1 MKNISLNEKQNLRH
15 SARRETT
22 AQSES
27 NHSPVNSLQ
36 RGLGN
41 RQLTA
46 LIQRKLKVGGINDP
60 LERQADRIADRVVRG
75 PAPAEPII
83 QTATGLHRK
92 CSTCEDEDRLL
103 QRKADHSAASQTG
116 VNSVATNLQQL
127 NSGHAMPHASRAYF
141 EPRFGGADFS
151 GVRLHT
157 NRDAAAMAAGVN
169 AKAFTLGRDIVFGEG
184 EYRPGTEP
192 GNRLLAHEL
201 THVLQQHGGAQSA
214 IMREERPRTGRTLQ
228 QQLEALQRERETLRA
243 QMDSSQDQFVDEVLD
258 ERSAEATARETA
270 RLRARAQGDLQ
281 REIPEHALM
290 MLRRAISIRPTGDTY
305 ILNTRIELSFAALS
319 GQAAS
324 DRAAIEIPRLTE
336 TIRNAWST
344 DFTEGRYA
352 GRRFRIEPTI
362 TLREATQARNP
373 DALQIM
379 VRGEDADPSSG
390 TYWTGEI
397 SLAPVHLAGSRII
410 VVAHELY
417 HLFGYFDAYLTM
429 TMPTRAGGLRTTRV
443 VGRDDPA
450 NRPDLLG
457 DIDPVRLRRHL
468 AAGEITQQQYDRQTG
483 GPARVWAEDAEAIL
497 FALGV
502 APLPA
507 SERPLPDPDSDEYL
521 DEMERRLEVTRA
533 QGEARIAEIQRQRAR
548 TDDSLRWLEMAE
560 RAMELDAQIAE
571 LERRIR
577 EGL

>member
-1 MKNISLNEKQNLRH
+1 
-15 SARRETT
+15 
-22 AQSES
+22 
-27 NHSPVNSLQ
+27 
-36 RGLGN
+36 
-41 RQLTA
+41 
-46 LIQRKLKVGGINDP
+46 
-60 LERQADRIADRVVRG
+60 
-75 PAPAEPII
+75 
-83 QTATGLHRK
+83 
-92 CSTCEDEDRLL
+92 
-103 QRKADHSAASQTG
+103 
-116 VNSVATNLQQL
+116 
-127 NSGHAMPHASRAYF
+127 MPKSSRAYF
-141 EPRFGGADFS
+141 EPRFGGANFS
-151 GVRLHT
+151 SVRLHT
-157 NRDAAAMAAGVN
+157 NREAAAMAAGVN
-169 AKAFTLGRDIVFGEG
+169 AKAFTLGRDIVFAEG
-184 EYRPGTEP
+184 EYRPGTES

-201 THVLQQHGGAQSA
+201 THVLQQHGGAQPV
-214 IMREERPRTGRTLQ
+214 IMRQERPRAGRTLQ
-228 QQLEALQRERETLRA
+228 QQLEALQRERETLRV
-243 QMDSSQDQFVDEVLD
+243 QMDASQDRFTDDVVG
-258 ERSAEATARETA
+258 ERSASATAREME
-270 RLRARAQGDLQ
+270 RMRARAQGDLQ

-290 MLRRAISIRPTGDTY
+290 MLRRAISIRSTGDTY

-362 TLREATQARNP
+362 THREAAQARNP

-379 VRGEDADPSSG
+379 VRGEDEDPSSG

-397 SLAPVHLAGSRII
+397 SLAPVHLVGSRII

-417 HLFGYFDAYLTM
+417 HLFGYFDAYMSM
-429 TMPTRAGGLRTTRV
+429 TQRTAAGPRTTRA

-502 APLPA
+502 APLSA
-507 SERPLPDPDSDEYL
+507 SERPMPDPDSEDYL
-521 DEMERRLEVTRA
+521 EEAERRLEATRA
-533 QGEARIAEIQRQRAR
+533 AGERRLAEIRRQRTR
-548 TDDSLRWLEMAE
+548 VDDSMRWLEMAE

-577 EGL
+577 GRGGAR